1 MKIVVTG
8 ATGFIGK
15 YFVYAA
21 RKKHEL
27 VVLSTQ
33 EHVPENPLFE
43 GIQFVNY
50 RDSAEVTRAVNW
62 SEALVHLAAV
72 RPLKTEKANFSDYQQ
87 NVQLLDSLLARR
99 EDMSS
104 YKLVNASTKSVYGD
118 ISRDVMQESQEPRPT
133 NLYGLSKYMGE
144 QLADFYARNQIL
156 TCTHLRF
163 SQVIGWGER
172 YRNMFSVCLDNAIEG
187 RPQSIWGEGRGRRS
201 YIYAKDAAH
210 SIALAL
216 NYNNS
221 GVYNICWPE
230 SYSHLQV
237 AETINEVFQNNH
249 IEFFRDKPEDSSI
262 QSVSP
267 EKAQRELEWEPLYPD
282 LRSALE
288 DMNND
293 KQTRTAE
300 LFIG

>member
-15 YFVYAA
+15 YFVHAT
-21 RKKHEL
+21 RNTHEL
-27 VVLSTQ
+27 IVLSTQ
-33 EHVPENPLFE
+33 EDIPDNPLFE

-50 RDSAEVTRAVNW
+50 RDSAEVTRAINW
-62 SEALVHLAAV
+62 SDALVHLAAV
-72 RPLKTEKANFSDYQQ
+72 RPFKTESANFSDYQQ
-87 NVQLLDSLLARR
+87 NIQLLDSLLAKR
-99 EDMSS
+99 EDIFS

-118 ISRDVMQESQEPRPT
+118 ISCDVMRESQEPRPT

-144 QLADFYARNQIL
+144 QLANFYARNQEL
-156 TCTHLRF
+156 MCTHLRF
-163 SQVIGWGER
+163 SQVIGWGEK
-172 YRNMFSVCLDNAIEG
+172 YRNMFSVCLGNAIEG

-216 NYNNS
+216 SHNIS
-221 GVYNICWPE
+221 GAYNICWPE

-237 AETINEVFQNNH
+237 AETINEVFKNKY
-249 IEFFRDKPEDSSI
+249 IEFFRDKPEDSSF

-267 EKAQRELEWEPLYPD
+267 EKAQRELEWKPLYPD
-282 LRSALE
+282 LRSAIA
-288 DMNND
+288 DMKND
-293 KQTRTAE
+293 KQTGTAE
-300 LFIG
+300 LLIG